1 MDGINQIDISPG
13 KSLLISSGNDGC
25 ACVFD
30 VKSKRCIKKLTF
42 RDKEC
47 MDSRGKE
54 DSTNFMIKGCCFT
67 PDGAGV
73 YILASKTRYKSF
85 VIKFN
90 IKLMNNSFD
99 FIPSMVTE
107 VHN

>member
-1 MDGINQIDISPG
+1 
-13 KSLLISSGNDGC
+13 
-25 ACVFD
+25 
-30 VKSKRCIKKLTF
+30 
-42 RDKEC
+42 

-67 PDGAGV
+67 PDGSGV

-90 IKLMNNSFD
+90 IKPMNNSFD

>member
-1 MDGINQIDISPG
+1 MIV
-13 KSLLISSGNDGC
+13 SSGNDC
-25 ACVFD
+25 RACVFD

-47 MDSRGKE
+47 KDSRGKE

-67 PDGAGV
+67 PDGVDV

-90 IKLMNNSFD
+90 IKTVNN
-99 FIPSMVTE
+99 
-107 VHN
+107 